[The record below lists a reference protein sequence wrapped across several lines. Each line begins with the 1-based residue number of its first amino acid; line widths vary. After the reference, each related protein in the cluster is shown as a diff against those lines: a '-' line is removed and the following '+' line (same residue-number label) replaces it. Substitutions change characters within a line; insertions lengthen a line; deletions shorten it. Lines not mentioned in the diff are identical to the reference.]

1 MKKGST
7 YSMAD
12 QVHLPHLTL
21 HLEEFLSSSHP
32 ITLYISKNMNYEIL
46 LQKGFDPIVGSS
58 SSE

>member
-1 MKKGST
+1 
-7 YSMAD
+7 MAD